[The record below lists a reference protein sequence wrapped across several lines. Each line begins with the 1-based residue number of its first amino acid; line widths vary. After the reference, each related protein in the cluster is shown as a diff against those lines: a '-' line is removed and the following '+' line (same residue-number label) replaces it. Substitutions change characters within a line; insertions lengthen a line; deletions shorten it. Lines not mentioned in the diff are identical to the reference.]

1 MNALFFWLFSGGM
14 IIFALAVVLNRN
26 AVASALC
33 FTFTIVFMAGLFVM
47 LSAFFLAAV
56 QILVTAGAVMVLFL
70 FIIMLLDLTAMEH
83 MPRQKIWMG
92 CTLVLA
98 LGFLGLVAKTLHGTP
113 EGFLTIDSLPT
124 PGQAPA
130 TPFITAESARHIHS
144 SDLMSGRE
152 MPISPIKLPPP
163 GSEKAM
169 MPGNPHRFLARSTE
183 AKPVAPDSA
192 QSEIDQQDDTH
203 RIGRLLFKTHVGPYE
218 PSYVAPFEI
227 TSLLILV
234 ATIGV
239 IVLCKQE
246 ERPRSGPREE
256 ITREAPPIEPS
267 KDPAL
272 KS

>member
-14 IIFALAVVLNRN
+14 IVCALAVILNRN

-92 CTLVLA
+92 CSLLLA
-98 LGFLGLVAKTLHGTP
+98 LGFLLIVAKTLEATP
-113 EGFLTIDSLPT
+113 MGSTTISSLST
-124 PGQAPA
+124 PGVPMRMTVRPQVLP
-130 TPFITAESARHIHS
+130 
-144 SDLMSGRE
+144 DGRTIE
-152 MPISPIKLPPP
+152 TTL
-163 GSEKAM
+163 
-169 MPGNPHRFLARSTE
+169 T
-183 AKPVAPDSA
+183 
-192 QSEIDQQDDTH
+192 QSQWDRYDDTH
-203 RIGRLLFKTHVGPYE
+203 RIGRLLFRTNTSNGRT
-218 PSYVAPFEI
+218 SYVAPFEI

-239 IVLCKQE
+239 IVLCKQD
-246 ERPRSGPREE
+246 ERRRPSPREE
-256 ITREAPPIEPS
+256 IIREAPPVEPKEPS
-267 KDPAL
+267 L
-272 KS
+272 KN

>member
-14 IIFALAVVLNRN
+14 IVCALAVILNRN

-92 CTLVLA
+92 CSLLLA
-98 LGFLGLVAKTLHGTP
+98 LGFLLIVAKTLHATP
-113 EGFLTIDSLPT
+113 MGSVTTNSLPT
-124 PGQAPA
+124 PGQAIA
-130 TPFITAESARHIHS
+130 N
-144 SDLMSGRE
+144 RE
-152 MPISPIKLPPP
+152 IS
-163 GSEKAM
+163 
-169 MPGNPHRFLARSTE
+169 
-183 AKPVAPDSA
+183 
-192 QSEIDQQDDTH
+192 QSEVDQRDDTH
-203 RIGRLLFKTHVGPYE
+203 RIGYLLFRTDTSNGRT
-218 PSYVAPFEI
+218 SYVAPFEI

-239 IVLCKQE
+239 IVLCKQDD
-246 ERPRSGPREE
+246 RPRPSPREE
-256 ITREAPPIEPS
+256 IVREAPPVEP
-267 KDPAL
+267 KEKAL
-272 KS
+272 KT